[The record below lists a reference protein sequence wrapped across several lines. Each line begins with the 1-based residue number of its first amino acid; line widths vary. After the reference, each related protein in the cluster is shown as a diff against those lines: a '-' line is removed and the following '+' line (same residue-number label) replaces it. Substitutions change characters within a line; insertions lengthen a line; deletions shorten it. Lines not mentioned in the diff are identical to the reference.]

1 MQRFTPEQ
9 RRFYADHL
17 CELIREWVVDRDGD
31 FEMDLQRGVE
41 WCREPGAEGRTPR
54 PNPTITLTLRIN
66 GGARETEGPPV
77 VRTPP
82 LYRGPAG

>member
-17 CELIREWVVDRDGD
+17 CELVREWIERPDAH
-31 FEMDLQRGVE
+31 FEIEMERGVE
-41 WCREPGAEGRTPR
+41 WCRDAGSGERTPR
-54 PNPTITLTLRIN
+54 ANPTLTMTLRVN
-66 GGARETEGPPV
+66 GGAQESEGPPV

-82 LYRGPAG
+82 LFRGP